1 MLRSFKDNYYQS
13 VMKTHKKV
21 YFVYDRRLP
30 MTVRGEARRI
40 VWVKKVHRAV
50 AVEVR
55 RPIVRV
61 DQHRSRRHRGHVGD
75 CPHYLYQRGGEYVLC
90 ILSILAEE
98 YLVDLPAR

>member
-1 MLRSFKDNYYQS
+1 M
-13 VMKTHKKV
+13 
-21 YFVYDRRLP
+21 RR
-30 MTVRGEARRI
+30 EARWVVR
-40 VWVKKVHRAV
+40 VKKVHRAIT
-50 AVEVR
+50 VEVR
-55 RPIVRV
+55 SPIVRV

>member
-1 MLRSFKDNYYQS
+1 MLRSFKDNYYPS

-55 RPIVRV
+55 SPIVRV
-61 DQHRSRRHRGHVGD
+61 DQHRSRGHSSYVRH
-75 CPHYLYQRGGEYVLC
+75 CPYHLRQG
-90 ILSILAEE
+90 
-98 YLVDLPAR
+98 